1 MVLVILQSENLNII
15 ENDIEDTLKEVKE
28 SRINL
33 MHCFDFPK
41 LDLLEEYLIG
51 QYGNHTD
58 LIKQK
63 LKEEKE
69 Y

>member
-1 MVLVILQSENLNII
+1 
-15 ENDIEDTLKEVKE
+15 
-28 SRINL
+28 

-58 LIKQK
+58 LIKESD
-63 LKEEKE
+63 LIKEEKDNIKRDPRKAGE
-69 Y
+69 TYGEHFVT